1 MLAERLGIRM
11 VKKGEIIPNA
21 EIKFPKDVEDAFFLY
36 KLFKERI
43 KGRVLNDHAKRLG
56 VEVPF

>member
-1 MLAERLGIRM
+1 M